1 MESKKPEGTEKE
13 TKTQAEL
20 DRACLGVLL
29 LLLLVNCFLR
39 PGFLEAEGPG
49 KVGVQIFPSMGGEPS
64 RFLEF
69 LQGSP
74 VRKVFPAQSR
84 LRIRCCA
91 SSERPLPVSHSA
103 AA

>member
-49 KVGVQIFPSMGGEPS
+49 KVGVQPLKTFPPQPS
-64 RFLEF
+64 PM
-69 LQGSP
+69 ST
-74 VRKVFPAQSR
+74 
-84 LRIRCCA
+84 LRA
-91 SSERPLPVSHSA
+91 K
-103 AA
+103 

>member
-49 KVGVQIFPSMGGEPS
+49 KVGVQ
-64 RFLEF
+64 
-69 LQGSP
+69 
-74 VRKVFPAQSR
+74 K
-84 LRIRCCA
+84 
-91 SSERPLPVSHSA
+91 
-103 AA
+103 